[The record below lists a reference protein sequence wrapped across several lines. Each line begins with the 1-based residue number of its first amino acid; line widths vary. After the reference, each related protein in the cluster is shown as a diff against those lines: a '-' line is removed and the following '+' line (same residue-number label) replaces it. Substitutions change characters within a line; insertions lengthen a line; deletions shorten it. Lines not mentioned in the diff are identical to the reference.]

1 MLRAACVVYTNVVDL
16 AACIYV
22 AGITRC
28 ECFQVLVLYVICA
41 LHVLLTVRLVFTR
54 CDVCD
59 AGVDGF
65 VVAARDMYVASLVSV
80 VGIVSDT

>member
-1 MLRAACVVYTNVVDL
+1 MLLIVL
-16 AACIYV
+16 
-22 AGITRC
+22 
-28 ECFQVLVLYVICA
+28 LVLLT
-41 LHVLLTVRLVFTR
+41 LHVLFVSRVSPRTR
-54 CDVCD
+54 CARGP